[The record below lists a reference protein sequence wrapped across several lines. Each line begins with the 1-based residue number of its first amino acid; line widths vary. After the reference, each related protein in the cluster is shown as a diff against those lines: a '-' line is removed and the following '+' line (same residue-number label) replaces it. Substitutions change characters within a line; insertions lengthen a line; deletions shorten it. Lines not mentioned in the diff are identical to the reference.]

1 MSRPVSRWI
10 PGARVPSDALGPG
23 RGHKRPESANRHLLS
38 AWKGIGDLRE
48 HHVDR
53 RLCGER
59 GHKRL
64 TPRCVSRGPIFSID
78 AFLTRRFRAA
88 GCHHGDPARPLGRVL
103 RDPQRHRHAI
113 RAIPDRPEFASRS
126 DPTLAPARR
135 SDGRIRDRYRLHDRA
150 LSPSP
155 EPAGLHT
162 EGRGPPRAVEEVR
175 REAGRGGHL
184 AGATGTPRQPRAPV
198 SWTGSESDQRST
210 HTTREEGIRKQR
222 PTRGIRPHEHGEGP
236 VALRT
241 PPGERTATGRT
252 PFTRNQKGEDH

>member
-1 MSRPVSRWI
+1 MRR
-10 PGARVPSDALGPG
+10 ARSQTPP
-23 RGHKRPESANRHLLS
+23 
-38 AWKGIGDLRE
+38 
-48 HHVDR
+48 
-53 RLCGER
+53 
-59 GHKRL
+59 
-64 TPRCVSRGPIFSID
+64 PRCVSRGPIFSLD

-103 RDPQRHRHAI
+103 PDPQRHRHAI

-135 SDGRIRDRYRLHDRA
+135 SDGRIRDRFRLHDRA

-184 AGATGTPRQPRAPV
+184 AGGNGQRVARATPRRGLSSIRGDAVTQVHAVSRGGRARRQARRAPP
-198 SWTGSESDQRST
+198 STPPSPRRRPRDALGRTTASSSTGHSCSLAGSGPIHLAKLQCKTPAPKTGSKTFRACAHNDQAR
-210 HTTREEGIRKQR
+210 H
-222 PTRGIRPHEHGEGP
+222 
-236 VALRT
+236 RT
-241 PPGERTATGRT
+241 GAR
-252 PFTRNQKGEDH
+252 Q

>member
-1 MSRPVSRWI
+1 MGPRCAGSARCARPWPRSQTSRIRKSSPSLRVEGHRRSPRTSCR
-10 PGARVPSDALGPG
+10 PPPMRRARSQTPP
-23 RGHKRPESANRHLLS
+23 
-38 AWKGIGDLRE
+38 
-48 HHVDR
+48 
-53 RLCGER
+53 
-59 GHKRL
+59 
-64 TPRCVSRGPIFSID
+64 PRCVSRGPIFSLD

-135 SDGRIRDRYRLHDRA
+135 SDGRIRDRFRLHDRA

-155 EPAGLHT
+155 EPAGLLT

-184 AGATGTPRQPRAPV
+184 AGATGTPRQPRAPI
-198 SWTGSESDQRST
+198 SWTGSEWDQRST

-241 PPGERTATGRT
+241 PPGERTTTGRT
-252 PFTRNQKGEDH
+252 PFPRRPIRRPP